1 MYPDVP
7 PGGAVAYPTRP
18 GYRKFGDVRA
28 TQLIVEVAAARDQ
41 HHYDL
46 GKRMPAYGGMKS
58 IYTAGP
64 LPVAS
69 KDSVVKLA
77 EKDGPGVFVL
87 PMAAQAHLP
96 PPMAQASAPGGPAP
110 SWRTSSF
117 TKDDNGGGQWPAAA
131 GSGSDHIILRDLPA
145 DGARAVEFV
154 RDLLHQAAANDPYS
168 GGQLW
173 VRLNVKRASEYKY
186 LNQSD
191 CLEIDGVGDARKFHI
206 LLEVLMLFKSV
217 RKIKNTCFHCWP
229 QCYGWETYHF
239 KQLTMRSM
247 WKCWLMKAIVAR
259 KWGNA
264 VLGDPSVYLV
274 FTGLSHSRTAL
285 NKCVLIMQM
294 RGCSNISTDNYISLS
309 RRNVN
314 WMGLIGLKLIFK
326 TIKNA

>member
-41 HHYDL
+41 HHYDGGPFCFFKPTKPESLMAIFGIIWGSQNSFPKVDFTFPKHFSIQTPEVASKKINREVIKQFVLLCKESQL

-110 SWRTSSF
+110 AQASSSSATAPPPSSSKRHF
-117 TKDDNGGGQWPAAA
+117 CFFKPCKPESLMAFLDPKIIWLLKTPFRFLLTKSKQPFIFLKFSHVYSSCRIPTVNLTQKVDF
-131 GSGSDHIILRDLPA
+131 LRL
-145 DGARAVEFV
+145 
-154 RDLLHQAAANDPYS
+154 
-168 GGQLW
+168 
-173 VRLNVKRASEYKY
+173 
-186 LNQSD
+186 
-191 CLEIDGVGDARKFHI
+191 
-206 LLEVLMLFKSV
+206 
-217 RKIKNTCFHCWP
+217 
-229 QCYGWETYHF
+229 
-239 KQLTMRSM
+239 
-247 WKCWLMKAIVAR
+247 
-259 KWGNA
+259 
-264 VLGDPSVYLV
+264 
-274 FTGLSHSRTAL
+274 
-285 NKCVLIMQM
+285 
-294 RGCSNISTDNYISLS
+294 
-309 RRNVN
+309 
-314 WMGLIGLKLIFK
+314 
-326 TIKNA
+326 

>member
-41 HHYDL
+41 HHYDGGPFCFFKPTKPESLMAIFGIIWGSQNSFPVPIDEEQTTFIFLKFSYVFSSCRNPTAVNLTQKVDFTFPKHFSIQTPEVASKKINREVIKQFVLLCKESQL

-110 SWRTSSF
+110 AQASSSSATAPPPSSSKRHF
-117 TKDDNGGGQWPAAA
+117 CFFKPCKPESLMAFLDPKIIWLLKTPFRFLLTKSKQPFIFLKFSHVYSSCRIPTVNLTQKVDF
-131 GSGSDHIILRDLPA
+131 LRL
-145 DGARAVEFV
+145 
-154 RDLLHQAAANDPYS
+154 
-168 GGQLW
+168 
-173 VRLNVKRASEYKY
+173 
-186 LNQSD
+186 
-191 CLEIDGVGDARKFHI
+191 
-206 LLEVLMLFKSV
+206 
-217 RKIKNTCFHCWP
+217 
-229 QCYGWETYHF
+229 
-239 KQLTMRSM
+239 
-247 WKCWLMKAIVAR
+247 
-259 KWGNA
+259 
-264 VLGDPSVYLV
+264 
-274 FTGLSHSRTAL
+274 
-285 NKCVLIMQM
+285 
-294 RGCSNISTDNYISLS
+294 
-309 RRNVN
+309 
-314 WMGLIGLKLIFK
+314 
-326 TIKNA
+326 